1 MAYISWTFL
10 KMGDR
15 ADRKTGLVFLLIAL
29 APVIL
34 VSVLAFI
41 IGLGAIVY
49 GWPALLPM
57 LVPFYLPF
65 ALRRETGTAIKSG
78 HVLFDKDPLVV
89 TSRPVVRNWVY
100 AVYAVMPALSLILSG
115 WHMTLDR
122 GGNGSALAAFAL
134 IWIALYSTFLLLSL
148 VLGKIG
154 YLKIGRFFPA
164 AAVNIVLVLCY
175 SVWGL

>member
-1 MAYISWTFL
+1 
-10 KMGDR
+10 
-15 ADRKTGLVFLLIAL
+15 
-29 APVIL
+29 
-34 VSVLAFI
+34 
-41 IGLGAIVY
+41 
-49 GWPALLPM
+49 
-57 LVPFYLPF
+57 
-65 ALRRETGTAIKSG
+65 
-78 HVLFDKDPLVV
+78 
-89 TSRPVVRNWVY
+89 
-100 AVYAVMPALSLILSG
+100 MPALSLILSG

-154 YLKIGRFFPA
+154 YLKIGRFFLA